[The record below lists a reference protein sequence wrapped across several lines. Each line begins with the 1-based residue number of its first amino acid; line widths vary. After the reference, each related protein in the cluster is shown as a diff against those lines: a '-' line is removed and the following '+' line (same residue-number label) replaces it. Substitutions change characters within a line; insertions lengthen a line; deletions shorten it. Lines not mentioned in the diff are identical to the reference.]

1 MEIPKGKLVSIG
13 GGEAKLDAG
22 NKSSSDIR
30 QYEFFESGILAEFL
44 KEISGEDCRIE
55 IIPAA
60 SEIPEEMG
68 KDYLEAFHKL
78 GCKNVHVMYIDSAE
92 DADKPDNLKRIDKAD
107 GILFTGGDQTKLI
120 DKLLDSMLIRKIH
133 ERYQNSDFVIAG
145 TSAGAAA
152 MPLLAIKEGKSGE
165 ALIKGM
171 IETEKG
177 LSLLPDAIIDT
188 HFMQRGRLPRLTEA
202 LLRNPGLLGIGLC
215 VDSGVVISQ
224 GNVLRAIGS
233 GGVYIIDA
241 DEVKQTNYYDV
252 TELQPVYVYNLRI
265 NILAKGAMYY
275 LKDRKFTTVE
285 EASLS

>member
-252 TELQPVYVYNLRI
+252 PELQPVYANNLRI

>member
-252 TELQPVYVYNLRI
+252 PELQPVYVNNLRI

>member
-252 TELQPVYVYNLRI
+252 PELQPVYANNLRI

-285 EASLS
+285 